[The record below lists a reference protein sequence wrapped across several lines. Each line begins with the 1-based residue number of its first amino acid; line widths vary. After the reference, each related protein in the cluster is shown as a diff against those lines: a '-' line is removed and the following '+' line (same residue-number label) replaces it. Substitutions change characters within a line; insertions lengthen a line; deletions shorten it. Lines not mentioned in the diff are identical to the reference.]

1 MNEREKAASRQP
13 PRTAPYYLLIYF
25 LAALCWTLSDS
36 GYTTR
41 ALNY

>member
-25 LAALCWTLSDS
+25 LAALWALSDS
-36 GYTTR
+36 GYTNTR